1 MNSVVFVILSLILGG
16 AALLAVAYPILL
28 KGRAAPTATLSAQE
42 RLEELLAQ
50 RDAAY
55 QALRELS
62 FDHRVGKIT
71 DEDFVAFEAN
81 LKHTAADA
89 LRALDEFE
97 QAADIDLDAYL
108 ERTISARKAALSA
121 GGHRCPQCGQ
131 PAAAGDKFCA
141 ACGAALTVPVP
152 AASGAAGVACRHCG
166 NPLAAGDRFCAA
178 CGKPVAEAAPVAA
191 R

>member
-1 MNSVVFVILSLILGG
+1 MNSVVFVILSLILGI
-16 AALLAVAYPILL
+16 AALLAVAYPILA
-28 KGRAAPTATLSAQE
+28 KNRTAQAPSVSAQE
-42 RLEELLAQ
+42 KLDELLAQ

-141 ACGAALTVPVP
+141 ACGTALTTTRP
-152 AASGAAGVACRHCG
+152 APSTAGAVCRHCG
-166 NPLAAGDRFCAA
+166 QPLAAGDRFCAA
-178 CGKPVAEAAPVAA
+178 CGKPVAEPAPAAV

>member
-16 AALLAVAYPILL
+16 AALLAVAYPILM
-28 KGRAAPTATLSAQE
+28 KGRAAQPAAVSAQE

-71 DEDFVAFEAN
+71 GEDLVVFEAN
-81 LKHTAADA
+81 LKHVAADT

-97 QAADIDLDAYL
+97 RAADADLDAYL
-108 ERTISARKAALSA
+108 ERTVAARKAALSA
-121 GGHRCPQCGQ
+121 GGRACPQCGQ
-131 PAAAGDKFCA
+131 PAAADDRFCA
-141 ACGAALTVPVP
+141 RCGAELSAAGP
-152 AASGAAGVACRHCG
+152 AAESAGAVCPHCG
-166 NPLAAGDRFCAA
+166 KPLAAGDRFCAA
-178 CGKPVAEAAPVAA
+178 CGKPVAEAAPAA
-191 R
+191 VR

>member
-131 PAAAGDKFCA
+131 PAAAGDKFCT
-141 ACGAALTVPVP
+141 ACGAALTVP